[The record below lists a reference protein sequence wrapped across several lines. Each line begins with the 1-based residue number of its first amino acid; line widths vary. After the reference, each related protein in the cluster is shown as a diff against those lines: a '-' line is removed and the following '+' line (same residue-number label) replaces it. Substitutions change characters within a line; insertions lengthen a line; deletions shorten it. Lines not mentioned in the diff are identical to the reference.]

1 MHPSALKNCECFF
14 QRYAKY
20 FDCQSAIRVIDIG
33 AQNVNGSLR
42 EVCPATFE
50 YVGVDFTVGKGV
62 DIVLD
67 DPYVLPFADESV
79 DIVVSSSCFEHSEMF
94 WLLFL
99 EVLRTLK
106 PNGLFYLNA
115 PSNGSFHRY
124 PVDCWRFFPDSGKA
138 LVNWAKHSGLN
149 PALLESFISH
159 QLINPWN
166 DFVAVFV
173 KDTDFAS
180 IYPERMLSDRTD
192 IENAYTF
199 NLNEII
205 NFTAQTEDLRKIS
218 TMAKELRML
227 KTNQGG

>member
-1 MHPSALKNCECFF
+1 MHPSALKNCEYFF
-14 QRYAKY
+14 QRYGKY

-62 DIVLD
+62 DVVLD
-67 DPYVLPFADESV
+67 DPYVLPFADDSV

-99 EVLRTLK
+99 EVLRTLR

-149 PALLESFISH
+149 PALLESFVSH
-159 QLINPWN
+159 QIINPWN

-180 IYPERMLSDRTD
+180 AYPERMLSDRTD

-218 TMAKELRML
+218 TMTKELTKL
-227 KTNQGG
+227 KANQGG